1 MCERKRQVTPSMDE
15 TAGLD
20 LFDETATAAG
30 NFPHALRGYDRAAV
44 DAYVRDVEVQL
55 AKVKSQLR
63 DTRRRLTA
71 ANQRVD
77 DTDYTKL
84 GTHTKDLLRAAEAQA
99 VELVKGAQEQ
109 ADRIRAEAQ
118 SSAGKLTTEARL
130 ALDASQAS
138 NLADIDGLRQR
149 LSAQTAS
156 ELAAAGVEAAALR
169 TAAERDRA
177 QILTEAQAQS
187 EAIVAAAAAEAARQL
202 AEAERLAA
210 VQITEA
216 ATSKAEE
223 LAAVAQA
230 RRDATEAIEAL
241 IEGARQ
247 QSEEYR
253 ARLEADAVT
262 WEQRRQAAL
271 TEAAEI
277 TLGAQQESRAL
288 VEAARNTASSI
299 VTQAHQ
305 ESESRR
311 VQLSQDIDRLTVRKQ
326 AIIGQLESLS
336 SLATESVKDFPDE
349 IAAAST
355 TETST
360 S

>member
-1 MCERKRQVTPSMDE
+1 
-15 TAGLD
+15 
-20 LFDETATAAG
+20 
-30 NFPHALRGYDRAAV
+30 
-44 DAYVRDVEVQL
+44 
-55 AKVKSQLR
+55 
-63 DTRRRLTA
+63 
-71 ANQRVD
+71 
-77 DTDYTKL
+77 
-84 GTHTKDLLRAAEAQA
+84 
-99 VELVKGAQEQ
+99 
-109 ADRIRAEAQ
+109 
-118 SSAGKLTTEARL
+118 
-130 ALDASQAS
+130 
-138 NLADIDGLRQR
+138 
-149 LSAQTAS
+149 
-156 ELAAAGVEAAALR
+156 
-169 TAAERDRA
+169 AAERDRA
-177 QILTEAQAQS
+177 QILTEAQTQS